1 MRRTCLT
8 AAGLAL
14 SLLLGY
20 HGGAEAQEAATG
32 EARKFSE
39 MFADLDVDRNGALEV
54 QEVDPAQRPAFAKLL
69 EHADANRD
77 GRIDPGEFDAL
88 AQRVVAARKTA
99 AAKPGE
105 KPTPV
110 AADGSDGPADPRI
123 QRLKTL
129 IDRLKAQDADKDGR
143 LSRAEFRGRAAA
155 FERLDANQD
164 GFLDRSDLKALR
176 ERKAV
181 PKPPAP
187 AE

>member
-1 MRRTCLT
+1 
-8 AAGLAL
+8 
-14 SLLLGY
+14 
-20 HGGAEAQEAATG
+20 
-32 EARKFSE
+32 
-39 MFADLDVDRNGALEV
+39 MFTDLDVDRNGALEA
-54 QEVDPAQRPAFAKLL
+54 QEVDPAQKPAFAKLL
-69 EHADANRD
+69 EHGDANRD
-77 GRIDPGEFDAL
+77 GRIDTGEFEAL
-88 AQRVVAARKTA
+88 AQRVVAARKSA
-99 AAKPGE
+99 AAKPRE
-105 KPTPV
+105 NPTPGAV
-110 AADGSDGPADPRI
+110 DADGSNGPADPRI

-129 IDRLKAQDADKDGR
+129 LDRLKAQDADKDGR